1 MTAADRNIIATAAEE
16 ALLSRGLSDAG
27 EGSPCELRLMYRGY
41 EGSEGLMRLRDGLGE
56 TLYSGRI
63 RKFVEAIP
71 CFTGETLVATDRGLC
86 PVAELAPGL
95 RVMTRDNGLQELR
108 WIGRRAFGWRALGLN
123 PLLRPVRI
131 ARDAL
136 GRDMPDRDMLVSPN
150 HRFLTLMPGEGES
163 GERLILARDLV
174 GLDGVSFDTRPAVD
188 YWQLLLGRHELVL
201 ADGCWSESFR
211 PIALNCAAL
220 SDAGRSELRE
230 VLPDLEISG
239 EDPAYAPAR
248 PDAVSPADAEADG
261 AL

>member
-1 MTAADRNIIATAAEE
+1 MTAADRTILATAAEGILPAGGLSE
-16 ALLSRGLSDAG
+16 ALGDA
-27 EGSPCELRLMYRGY
+27 SELRLMYRGY
-41 EGSEGLMRLRDGLGE
+41 EGSAGGMCLCNALGE
-56 TLYSGRI
+56 TLYSGAI
-63 RKFVEAIP
+63 RPFVEAIP
-71 CFTGETLVATDRGLC
+71 CFTGDTLVATERGLC
-86 PVAELAPGL
+86 RVAELQPGL

-131 ARDAL
+131 ARGAL

-150 HRFLTLMPGEGES
+150 HRFLTLLPGEGEG
-163 GERLILARDLV
+163 GERLIMARDLV
-174 GLDGVSFDTRPAVD
+174 GLDGVAFAAETAVD

-211 PIALNCAAL
+211 PVALNCAAL
-220 SDAGRSELRE
+220 SETGQSELRE
-230 VLPDLEISG
+230 VLPGLEVSG